1 VDFEIIDQLLI
12 KHSAFLQFAHSVMC
26 LTPGS

>member
-1 VDFEIIDQLLI
+1 VEFDKIDQMLI
-12 KHSAFLQFAHSVMC
+12 KHSAFLQFTHSVIC